1 MSGVS
6 KQNSFSGYIPS
17 HHSVLSIITRSIYKF
32 HSPSPKLPPVIMS
45 DRTSAPSSSPVT
57 HNDLMRQIEIL
68 RAQVGDSPEANT
80 QFRHLIAAI
89 VNAPRSQ
96 LVRLNQV
103 FPGSVE
109 VDVQFEALIDAQ
121 IKQTLALSTAAAQ
134 EVTNMQEGLVNE
146 LRQLLAMADSTSIS
160 DVEIGTST
168 TRVTKAL
175 SVLARAV
182 TDLERQL
189 QLMDEKRIL

>member
-1 MSGVS
+1 MS
-6 KQNSFSGYIPS
+6 NRTP
-17 HHSVLSIITRSIYKF
+17 
-32 HSPSPKLPPVIMS
+32 SPSP
-45 DRTSAPSSSPVT
+45 PSVT
-57 HNDLMRQIEIL
+57 NNDLMRQIEVL
-68 RAQVGDSPEANT
+68 RAQVGNTPEANA

-121 IKQTLALSTAAAQ
+121 VKQTLVLASAAVQGVTA
-134 EVTNMQEGLVNE
+134 MQEGLVIE
-146 LRQLLAMADSTSIS
+146 LRQLLDMAESTSIS
-160 DVEIGTST
+160 DIEIGTST
-168 TRVTKAL
+168 TRVAEAL